1 MQLTSLIL
9 QCARFYVYMYIC
21 MFINVC
27 LNVRS
32 ILYNLQQN
40 IRDVDSFIYTQQV
53 MIKKILYELSII
65 TWNILRHKLLY
76 IQNRNII

>member
-1 MQLTSLIL
+1 
-9 QCARFYVYMYIC
+9 MYIC
-21 MFINVC
+21 IFINVC